1 MERIET
7 NDETNFSNDD
17 GSNGTPSYDWFAV
30 DVQVSD
36 ASREAIVSRLF
47 DVGAQGVDESDA
59 LGATRVR
66 GYFLAADA
74 PNAVDAMKGYLDE
87 LDALVPGTKGLEVS
101 VSPIRTENW
110 AEVHKDFYR
119 PQPLSNLFYLKPTW
133 DKSVVVPEG
142 MIPILMEPGQAFGTG
157 LHPSTALALHFLE
170 WAVEQG
176 HVPPE
181 KIRLLDVGTG
191 TGILAIAAAKLG
203 LAYIEATDNDPIA
216 VETAIENARANE
228 TPGIKIH
235 AGDLSTVDGPFDIV
249 LANILLETHQE
260 LARAYARVLKP
271 GGTIILS
278 GLLGQ
283 QRNDAEAAM
292 TAAGL
297 VLDSTKSMQEWIA
310 MAFRK
315 PAALSGQA

>member
-1 MERIET
+1 MDNENTFQDQPE
-7 NDETNFSNDD
+7 NEA
-17 GSNGTPSYDWFAV
+17 PSYDWFAV
-30 DVQVSD
+30 DVQVFD
-36 ASREAIVSRLF
+36 AAREAIVSRLF

-59 LGATRVR
+59 LGSTRVR
-66 GYFLAADA
+66 GYFAAADA
-74 PNAVDAMKGYLDE
+74 PKAVDALKGYLHE
-87 LDALVPGTKGLEVS
+87 LDALVPGASRLEVS

-119 PQPLSNLFYLKPTW
+119 AQPLSNLFYLQPRW
-133 DKSVVVPEG
+133 DKNAVVPEG

-176 HVPPE
+176 HVAPE
-181 KIRLLDVGTG
+181 KIHLLDVGTG

-203 LAYIEATDNDPIA
+203 LAYIEGTDIDPTS
-216 VETAIENARANE
+216 VEVAKENAEANG
-228 TPGIKIH
+228 TTGLKLH
-235 AGDLSTVDGPFDIV
+235 GGDLDTVAGPFDIV

-260 LARAYARVLKP
+260 LAPKYAGVLKP

-283 QRNDAEAAM
+283 QRADAESVM
-292 TAAGL
+292 RDSGL

-315 PAALSGQA
+315 PVTAEN